1 MTHAFVVQVHLD
13 RAPDLDLDR
22 LTEILT
28 EIIGATK
35 TAEEFQTLADETLR
49 YRDLAFRTSD
59 RATLWRVLQPAL
71 YDDPVHGAA
80 LADATI
86 VICQGDEGW
95 DDYLLLHHFD
105 REQPLDRFA

>member
-1 MTHAFVVQVHLD
+1 LTDALVVQVHLD

-22 LTEILT
+22 LIEFLT
-28 EIIGATK
+28 DVVGATK

-49 YRDLAFRTSD
+49 YRDLAFRTHD
-59 RATLWRVLQPAL
+59 LAALWQVLQPAL
-71 YDDPVHGAA
+71 YDDPLHGAA

-86 VICQGDEGW
+86 VICEGEQGW